1 VSGAE
6 PLDLPRLGGLASAEA
21 SDRLARE
28 GANEIAS
35 ARRGSLLRLAREI
48 LLEPMIL
55 LLVSCGTVYLLVG
68 DLREAVVLLASVFV
82 VVGITVFQGRKTERA
97 LEALRDLSSPRAL
110 VVRDGEAKRIAG
122 REVVRGD
129 LILVAEGD
137 RVPADGDLLWASNL
151 SVDESLL
158 TGESVP
164 VLKAA
169 VGEDGSEP
177 RKQEGQVFS
186 GTLAVAGQGLARVTA
201 TGSGTEMGRIGKSL
215 GAIEMEKTP
224 LQRQMGRIVV
234 RLAAVGASLCLLV
247 ALLYGLSRGS
257 VFDGLLAGL
266 ALAMSIL
273 PEEFPVV
280 LTIFLA
286 LGAWRISRKQVLTR
300 RVAAIEALGAATVL
314 CVDKT
319 GTLTVNRM
327 SVTRLAAGG
336 RTLDVAGIGTLPD
349 EFHELVEYAVLASRR
364 APFDPME
371 QAIREL
377 GLRTLAR
384 TEHLHEDWELLREYP
399 LSARRLAVSHAW
411 RARGLEESV
420 IAAKGAPEAIAD
432 LCHLGA
438 RETGRFFATVEELA
452 GAGLRVLAVARARF
466 RGAALPEDVHDY
478 PFELL
483 GLVGLEDPL
492 RASVPAAIR
501 DCKTAG
507 IRVVMITGDYPV
519 TASKIALEIGLGND
533 AMMTGAELDAQDD
546 AALERRI
553 ASVSVFARVVPE
565 QKLRIVRALQANG
578 EVVAMTGDGV
588 NDAPALKAAHIG
600 IAMGGRGTDVAR
612 EAAALV
618 LLDDDFSSIVEA
630 VRLGRRIFDNL
641 KKVIAYLLAIHVA
654 IAGMALFPVLA
665 GWPLLLLPVQ
675 IVFLELIIDPA
686 SSIAFEAEP
695 AEEDLMRRPPRS
707 STEPLLSRRI
717 LALSALQ
724 GASVLAAVLAVF
736 IAMPGHGGTEGPG
749 RAAAF
754 AALIAGNLG
763 LILTNRSWSR
773 TILGSFGTRNA
784 ALWLVVAGAAATLA
798 LVLAVPAL
806 RDLFQFGQVRPA
818 DALLGVAAGA
828 ASILWFELFKLRRH
842 PSR

>member
-1 VSGAE
+1 
-6 PLDLPRLGGLASAEA
+6 
-21 SDRLARE
+21 
-28 GANEIAS
+28 
-35 ARRGSLLRLAREI
+35 
-48 LLEPMIL
+48 MIL
-55 LLVSCGTVYLLVG
+55 LLVSCGAVYLLVG
-68 DLREAVVLLASVFV
+68 DLREAAVLLASVLV
-82 VVGITVFQGRKTERA
+82 VVGITIFQGRKTERA

-110 VVRDGEAKRIAG
+110 VIRDGETKRIAG
-122 REVVRGD
+122 RDVVRGD
-129 LILVAEGD
+129 LIVVSEGD
-137 RVPADGDLLWASNL
+137 RVPADGTLLWASSL
-151 SVDESLL
+151 SIDESLL

-164 VLKAA
+164 VVKAA
-169 VGEDGSEP
+169 FAEGDSES
-177 RKQEGQVFS
+177 REQAGQLFS
-186 GTLAVAGQGLARVTA
+186 GTLVVAGQGLARVAA
-201 TGSGTEMGRIGKSL
+201 TGSSTEMGRIGKSL
-215 GAIEMEKTP
+215 GEIEMEKTP
-224 LQRQMGRIVV
+224 LQRQMGRIVA
-234 RLAAVGASLCLLV
+234 RLAAMGAGLCLLV

-266 ALAMSIL
+266 ALAMSVL

-327 SVTRLAAGG
+327 SVTRLVAGG
-336 RTLDVAGIGTLPD
+336 RSLDVAGAQTLPD
-349 EFHELVEYAVLASRR
+349 DFHELVEYAVLASRI
-364 APFDPME
+364 APFDPTE

-377 GLRTLAR
+377 GLRALAM

-399 LSARRLAVSHAW
+399 LSSRRLAVSHAW
-411 RARGLEESV
+411 KAHGKEESV

-432 LCHLGA
+432 LCHLEP
-438 RETGRFFATVEELA
+438 RETARLLASVEELA

-466 RGAALPEDVHDY
+466 RGRALPEEVHDY

-519 TASKIALEIGLGND
+519 TASKIAREIGLASG

-546 AALERRI
+546 AALEGRI
-553 ASVSVFARVVPE
+553 EAVSVFARVVPE

-695 AEEDLMRRPPRS
+695 AEQDIMRRPPRS
-707 STEPLLSRRI
+707 PSEPLLSRRV
-717 LALSALQ
+717 LAFSALQ
-724 GASVLAAVLAVF
+724 GAGVLAAALAVLV
-736 IAMPGHGGTEGPG
+736 AMPGHGGPEGPG

-754 AALIAGNLG
+754 AALIVGNLG

-773 TILGSFGTRNA
+773 TILGSFRTRNA

-806 RDLFQFGQVRPA
+806 RDLFQFGRVRPA

-828 ASILWFELFKLRRH
+828 ASIVWFEVFKLLSPRSLRK
-842 PSR
+842 PV